1 MMQFL
6 PTTARGRVQYV
17 CTGVGIMYIEW
28 VASGRS
34 VSSRTTNNEIKVIVC
49 LTRGNVS
56 HCLFVF
62 F

>member
-1 MMQFL
+1 
-6 PTTARGRVQYV
+6 
-17 CTGVGIMYIEW
+17 MYIEW